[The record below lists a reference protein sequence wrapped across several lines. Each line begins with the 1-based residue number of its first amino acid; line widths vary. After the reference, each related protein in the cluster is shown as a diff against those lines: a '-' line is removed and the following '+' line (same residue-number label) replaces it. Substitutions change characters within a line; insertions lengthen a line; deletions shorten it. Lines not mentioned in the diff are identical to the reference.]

1 MSQFL
6 VAALYKFVQL
16 NDFALLQAPIL
27 EVCKANEV
35 RGTLLLATEG
45 INGTIAGP
53 EQGIRNVLAY
63 LRQDPRFA
71 NLEHKESWA
80 SEEPFYR
87 MKVKL
92 KKEIVTLGVPGISP
106 THRVGQYVKP
116 ENWNALPH
124 AKVTQDFGRVWLQEK
139 EFPFLKVPSARL
151 NLSFYPLEHNLL
163 INPDFPDF
171 QKHIEVVDEVRFD
184 YLMNSH

>member
-1 MSQFL
+1 MIYAGSGP
-6 VAALYKFVQL
+6 AIS
-16 NDFALLQAPIL
+16 LLEYLCIKGNAVSGKSWYMIEFGIVDPDLI
-27 EVCKANEV
+27 
-35 RGTLLLATEG
+35 GTLEKDSL
-45 INGTIAGP
+45 
-53 EQGIRNVLAY
+53 
-63 LRQDPRFA
+63 
-71 NLEHKESWA
+71 
-80 SEEPFYR
+80 
-87 MKVKL
+87 
-92 KKEIVTLGVPGISP
+92 
-106 THRVGQYVKP
+106 P

-184 YLMNSH
+184 YLMNSY